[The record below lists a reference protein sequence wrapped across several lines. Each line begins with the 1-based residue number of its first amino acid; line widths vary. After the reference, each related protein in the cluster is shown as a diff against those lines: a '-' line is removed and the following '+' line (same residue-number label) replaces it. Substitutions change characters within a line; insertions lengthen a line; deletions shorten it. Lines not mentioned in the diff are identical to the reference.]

1 LIKQAGKY
9 KKEETF
15 VKFESKQLQQIAKT
29 RDLNEIDFEV
39 ERE

>member
-1 LIKQAGKY
+1 MIKQAGKY